1 MTIDERAKEIDK
13 KIDNIFALIT
23 QYGAEIHDIW
33 VRTQQK
39 VSQDLDKSL
48 NKSEDCISRQAVFDF
63 LNNAERK
70 VNDTWYSFY
79 QETLTY
85 IDELP
90 SVEPCEV
97 SQGLVK
103 DSQGF
108 SQGEDCIS
116 RQDALKELCDDCAV
130 KVCSSKCEEYHWLVS
145 LPSVEP
151 ARKKGTWII
160 TYPFGQN
167 NPIYSCSECRAS
179 NNSVFKNFCPN
190 CGADMREA
198 TSE

>member
-48 NKSEDCISRQAVFDF
+48 NKS
-63 LNNAERK
+63 
-70 VNDTWYSFY
+70 
-79 QETLTY
+79 
-85 IDELP
+85 
-90 SVEPCEV
+90 
-97 SQGLVK
+97 
-103 DSQGF
+103 
-108 SQGEDCIS
+108 EDCIS